1 MTQLSLDV
9 DVYHPIPGLRFGRFA
24 RHPGIFGETSYYH
37 LVETDHPET
46 AAGTIYCD
54 RDGEMLVVVNLG
66 CKITG
71 PNSGGS
77 NSLRIPL
84 GKVDYATAERRLL
97 DEAIAARSNPS
108 LLWSHVVTPA
118 AKRIAMANGWWK
130 HEQGEAA

>member
-1 MTQLSLDV
+1 MTQLALDLSIV
-9 DVYHPIPGLRFGRFA
+9 IPGLRFGITFRRKQPA
-24 RHPGIFGETSYYH
+24 SCEITSYY
-37 LVETDHPET
+37 LDTDHDDDY
-46 AAGTIYCD
+46 AGHICRYP
-54 RDGEMLVVVNLG
+54 DGSVLVIVSHG

-71 PNSGGS
+71 PNCGGS

-97 DEAIAARSNPS
+97 DEAIVARSNPA

-130 HEQGEAA
+130 QEGEAA